1 MVLLEENGHTK
12 NANAMVAATVG
23 GFFGFVFKTPAVRR
37 HESNRL
43 GNGLMLLVDRIKD
56 HTTVLGP
63 GNRVVVWFHGC
74 TRRCPGCIASGM
86 NCSADYVRY
95 APEEL
100 SSRVLAVEGVEG
112 VTISGGE
119 PFDQNP
125 RSMTVFLSSVCAA
138 GLSVM
143 AYTGYLREELEADKD
158 KCGLLGFIDI
168 LVDGPYV
175 ECEDHGE
182 LWRGSAN
189 QRMHFL
195 TERYSGIAASIEGR
209 KGRDLEFELGRGL
222 DFSFTG
228 IPPRGFRNRLAER
241 LGQKGMEINW

>member
-1 MVLLEENGHTK
+1 MKENGHTE
-12 NANAMVAATVG
+12 NASVTVATTVG
-23 GFFGFVFKTPAVRR
+23 GLVGLHLKSRTLAARSD
-37 HESNRL
+37 ESNGDGESL
-43 GNGLMLLVDRIKD
+43 ALLVDRIKD
-56 HTTVLGP
+56 HTEVLGP
-63 GNRVVVWFHGC
+63 GIRLAVWFHGC
-74 TRRCPGCIASGM
+74 ARHCPGCIASGM
-86 NCSADYVRY
+86 NVAADYIRY

-100 SSRVLAVEGVEG
+100 SSRVLAVDGVEG

-119 PFDQNP
+119 PFDQDP
-125 RSMTVFLSSVCAA
+125 EPMAIFLMAVRTA

-143 AYTGYLREELEADKD
+143 AYTGYLREELESDRDKRD
-158 KCGLLGFIDI
+158 LLKFVDV

-175 ECEDHGE
+175 EEEDHGE

-189 QRMHFL
+189 QRIHFL

>member
-1 MVLLEENGHTK
+1 MHTK
-12 NANAMVAATVG
+12 NANAPVATTVG
-23 GFFGFVFKTPAVRR
+23 GFVGLHLKSGILAVRR
-37 HESNRL
+37 HEGNRL
-43 GNGLMLLVDRIKD
+43 ENGLALLVDRIKD
-56 HTTVLGP
+56 STAVLGP
-63 GNRVVVWFHGC
+63 GNRVAIWFHGC

-86 NCSADYVRY
+86 NGSADYARY
-95 APEEL
+95 APEAL

-119 PFDQNP
+119 PFDQNSKP
-125 RSMTVFLSSVCAA
+125 MAVFLSSVRAA

-143 AYTGYLREELEADKD
+143 AYTGYLREELESDKD

-175 ECEDHGE
+175 EGEDHGE